1 MRTLVLELNTSLIM
15 TAILTVVLCGLYPLA
30 VFVTVQGFFPANADG
45 SLVYRHGEIAGSSLL
60 AQAFTGPQYFHP
72 RPSAAGDGYD
82 ATASGGS
89 NLGPTSR
96 TLIETV
102 QERVKQ
108 YRAEN
113 NLPDAVLIPADAVTA
128 SGSGLDPHISVR
140 NALLQAPRVANARC
154 WDENA
159 VKGKINVYTEGR
171 QLGVLGEPR
180 VNVLLVNIALDSDGS
195 KANDSRAANRD
206 KR

>member
-1 MRTLVLELNTSLIM
+1 M
-15 TAILTVVLCGLYPLA
+15 TAILVVLLCGLYPLA
-30 VFVTVQGFFPANADG
+30 VFAMAQGFFPANADG
-45 SLVYRHGEIAGSSLL
+45 SLVYRHGDIVGSGLL
-60 AQAFTGPQYFHP
+60 AQPFTGPKYFHP

-96 TLIETV
+96 KLIETV

-113 NLPDAVLIPADAVTA
+113 NLPETVLIPADVVTA

-140 NALLQAPRVANARC
+140 NALLQAPRVANARG
-154 WDENA
+154 WNEDA
-159 VKGKINVYTEGR
+159 VKEKIGAYTEGR

-180 VNVLLVNIALDSDGS
+180 VNVLLINLALDSGPS
-195 KANDSRAANRD
+195 KANDNRGANQDR
-206 KR
+206 R